1 MEHGKRSMNY
11 WPGFVDA
18 LSNMVMV
25 MIFVVLVFTVALVYF
40 SMNVAQNRTTESDQQ
55 LVDRGAAAIRE
66 QMSAENEGLREALAN
81 QVNEVDRLNAEL
93 AREQKSSNSGKPV
106 MPSAVIV
113 SGQSKAQT
121 MMPGPESIVD
131 RNGVAVVSNDRGAT
145 PPTVAGSNDMISIT
159 FQNEATELG
168 ESAAKTLQQ
177 ALAPA
182 LTPDAHSHFEIIA
195 EISGT
200 DGYTGA
206 RRRAYF
212 RTLSLRNALMQY
224 GVKTEVITTK
234 IVDRSGNDPGAH
246 VFIRVFSKQ

>member
-1 MEHGKRSMNY
+1 MESRKGSMNY

-40 SMNVAQNRTTESDQQ
+40 SMNVAQNRQAETDKH
-55 LVDRGAAAIRE
+55 LVDDGAAAMRE
-66 QMSAENEGLREALAN
+66 KMSSENEGLRAALAN
-81 QVNEVDRLNAEL
+81 QVSEVDRLEAEL

-106 MPSAVIV
+106 MQSAVIV

-131 RNGVAVVSNDRGAT
+131 RNGVAVVSNDRGAAA
-145 PPTVAGSNDMISIT
+145 PTVAGSNDMIKIT

-168 ESAAKTLQQ
+168 EAAAKSLQQ
-177 ALAPA
+177 ALVPA
-182 LTPDAHSHFEIIA
+182 LTPEAHSHFEIIA
-195 EISGT
+195 EISGA

-234 IVDRSGNDPGAH
+234 IVERSGTDSGAH
-246 VFIRVFSKQ
+246 AFIRVF